1 MEKPSTVMST
11 AEAVAVSHSAALDAA
26 YFGNGRM
33 ESGHVARQLLGTV
46 LKDNPDDLK
55 KLKHYFDV
63 VVKARGKGN
72 KTWQQFY
79 EAKKWLRG

>member
-1 MEKPSTVMST
+1 MKRSDSPAPELPP
-11 AEAVAVSHSAALDAA
+11 SAALDAA
-26 YFGNGRM
+26 YFGNSKL
-33 ESGHVARQLLGTV
+33 ESGHVARQLPGTV

-55 KLKHYFDV
+55 KLQHYFDV
-63 VVKARGKGN
+63 VVKARGKGS